1 MVVEPRNGAC
11 RHSRRFS
18 LDASGSSFR
27 TRDLDEIELI
37 GLGNDA
43 KLARIEANR
52 AITGAKQLMVM
63 ANEGETVFDGFDFYQ
78 VDMHFNDKQK
88 ALRQEVRDFVEGV
101 VLPKINPYWEKAEFP
116 WEIAREMVNLPIMG
130 GALFEYGAAG
140 LDFVEMGLVMYEL
153 GKGDGSISTFY
164 GVHSGLAMGSIGLL
178 GDEEQKARWLP
189 DMVKLEKIGAFGLTE
204 PEVGSNAAQVKT
216 SARKTEKG
224 HILNG
229 AKRWIGNAS
238 ISDILII
245 WARDED
251 SGDFGG
257 YVIENPQET
266 DGLTIND
273 IWGKVG
279 KRAVLNAD
287 IILEDVFVPK
297 GNRLAFVSR
306 FRDMARVLGIGRYG
320 VAWEAAGV
328 AAGAFELALKYTKAR
343 EQFGKP
349 IASFQLIQQKLVEMA
364 TEVTLMQTLCL
375 QLSHLISRGL
385 LNAGTASMAKYNNA
399 RKARYV
405 TQLARE
411 CLGGNGIVID
421 NHIARL
427 MLDAEIIYTYEGTNE
442 VNLLLVGR
450 ELTGINAFV

>member
-1 MVVEPRNGAC
+1 
-11 RHSRRFS
+11 
-18 LDASGSSFR
+18 
-27 TRDLDEIELI
+27 
-37 GLGNDA
+37 
-43 KLARIEANR
+43 
-52 AITGAKQLMVM
+52 M
-63 ANEGETVFDGFDFYQ
+63 ANISPGDMLYTGFDFYNC
-78 VDMHFNDKQK
+78 DMHFSDKQK
-88 ALRQEVRDFVEGV
+88 ALRQEVRQFVDIE
-101 VLPKINPYWEKAEFP
+101 VLPKINPYWERAEFP
-116 WEIAREMVNLPIMG
+116 WEIARSMVDLPIIG
-130 GALFEYGAAG
+130 GLLPDHGAAG

-189 DMVKLEKIGAFGLTE
+189 GMVKLEKIGAFGLTE
-204 PEVGSNAAQVKT
+204 PDVGSNAAQVKT
-216 SARKTEKG
+216 RVRKDG
-224 HILNG
+224 DGFILNG

-238 ISDILII
+238 IADLLII

-257 YVIENPQET
+257 YVIEFPGQT
-266 DGLTIND
+266 AGVTITD

-287 IILEDVFVPK
+287 ITLDNVYVPSE
-297 GNRLAFVSR
+297 NRLAYVNR
-306 FRDMARVLGIGRYG
+306 FRDMARVLGAGRYG

-328 AAGAFELALKYTKAR
+328 AAGAFELALKYTKKR

-349 IASFQLIQQKLVEMA
+349 IAGFQLIQQKLVEMC

-375 QLSHLISRGL
+375 QLSHLISQGL
-385 LNAGTASMAKYNNA
+385 LSEGTVSMAKYNNA

-421 NHIARL
+421 KHIARL
-427 MLDAEIIYTYEGTNE
+427 MLDAEIIYTYEGSNE

-450 ELTGINAFV
+450 ELTGLNAFV

>member
-1 MVVEPRNGAC
+1 M
-11 RHSRRFS
+11 
-18 LDASGSSFR
+18 
-27 TRDLDEIELI
+27 
-37 GLGNDA
+37 A
-43 KLARIEANR
+43 KLTEVAS
-52 AITGAKQLMVM
+52 VY
-63 ANEGETVFDGFDFYQ
+63 DGFDFYQ
-78 VDMHFNDKQK
+78 VDMHFSDKQK
-88 ALRQEVRDFVEGV
+88 ALRQEVRDFVERQ
-101 VLPKINPYWEKAEFP
+101 VLPHINPYWERAEFP
-116 WEIAREMVNLPIMG
+116 WEIARKIVNLPIIG
-130 GALFEYGAAG
+130 GTLGEHGAAG

-153 GKGDGSISTFY
+153 GKGDGSIGTFY
-164 GVHSGLAMGSIGLL
+164 GVHSGLAMGSIGML

-204 PEVGSNAAQVKT
+204 PDVGSDAAQVKT
-216 SARKTEKG
+216 TARKSG
-224 HILNG
+224 HGFVLNG

-238 ISDILII
+238 IADILII
-245 WARDED
+245 WARDAD
-251 SGDFGG
+251 SGEFGG
-257 YVIENPQET
+257 YVIEDPGET
-266 DGLTIND
+266 EGLVIQD

-287 IILEDVFVPK
+287 IALDQVYVPK
-297 GNRLAFVSR
+297 ENRLAYVKR
-306 FRDMARVLGIGRYG
+306 FRDMTPVLGAGRYG

-328 AAGAFELALKYTKAR
+328 AAGAFELALKYSKAR

-375 QLSHLISRGL
+375 QLSHLINRGL

-411 CLGGNGIVID
+411 CLGGNGILIE

-450 ELTGINAFV
+450 ELTGLNAFV

>member
-1 MVVEPRNGAC
+1 MAM
-11 RHSRRFS
+11 
-18 LDASGSSFR
+18 
-27 TRDLDEIELI
+27 I
-37 GLGNDA
+37 
-43 KLARIEANR
+43 KEA
-52 AITGAKQLMVM
+52 
-63 ANEGETVFDGFDFYQ
+63 ETVYDGFDFYQ
-78 VDMHFNDKQK
+78 VDMHFSDKQK
-88 ALRQEVRDFVEGV
+88 ALRQEVRDFVEMEV
-101 VLPKINPYWEKAEFP
+101 IPNINPYWEKAEFP
-116 WEIAREMVNLPIMG
+116 WEIARKVVNLPIIG
-130 GALFEYGAAG
+130 GPLFEHGAAG

-153 GKGDGSISTFY
+153 GRGDGSISTFY
-164 GVHSGLAMGSIGLL
+164 GVHSGLAMGSIGML

-189 DMVKLEKIGAFGLTE
+189 DMVKLEKIGAFALTE
-204 PEVGSNAAQVKT
+204 PDVGSDAAQVKT
-216 SARKTEKG
+216 TARKSG
-224 HILNG
+224 DGFVLNG

-257 YVIENPQET
+257 FVIESPGATE
-266 DGLTIND
+266 GVAIND

-287 IILEDVFVPK
+287 ITLDEVFVPK
-297 GNRLAFVSR
+297 ENRLAYVKR
-306 FRDMARVLGIGRYG
+306 FRDMAQVLGVGRYG

-349 IASFQLIQQKLVEMA
+349 IAGFQLIQQKLVEMA

-375 QLSHLISRGL
+375 QLSHLINRGL

-411 CLGGNGIVID
+411 CLGGNGIIIE

-450 ELTGINAFV
+450 ELTGLNAFV

>member
-1 MVVEPRNGAC
+1 MEKQ
-11 RHSRRFS
+11 
-18 LDASGSSFR
+18 
-27 TRDLDEIELI
+27 IE
-37 GLGNDA
+37 
-43 KLARIEANR
+43 KLYS
-52 AITGAKQLMVM
+52 
-63 ANEGETVFDGFDFYQ
+63 GFDLYQ
-78 VDMHFNDKQK
+78 VDMHFSDKQK
-88 ALRQEVRDFVEGV
+88 ALRQEVRDFVEREV
-101 VLPKINPYWEKAEFP
+101 MPKINPYWEKAEFP
-116 WEIAREMVNLPIMG
+116 WEIARKMVDLPIIG
-130 GALFEYGAAG
+130 GPLLEHGAAG
-140 LDFVEMGLVMYEL
+140 LDFVEMGMVMYEL

-164 GVHSGLAMGSIGLL
+164 GVHSGLAMGSIGML
-178 GDEEQKARWLP
+178 GDDEQKARWLP

-204 PEVGSNAAQVKT
+204 PDVGSNAAQVKT
-216 SARKTEKG
+216 TARKAKG
-224 HILNG
+224 GFILNG

-238 ISDILII
+238 IADILII
-245 WARDED
+245 WARDDE

-257 YVIENPQET
+257 YVIENPNDTE
-266 DGLTIND
+266 GVGIND

-287 IILEDVFVPK
+287 ITLENVFVPAE
-297 GNRLAFVSR
+297 NRLAYVNR
-306 FRDMARVLGIGRYG
+306 FRDMALVLGAGRYG

-328 AAGAFELALKYTKAR
+328 AAGAFELALKYTKER

-349 IASFQLIQQKLVEMA
+349 IAGFQLIQHKLVEMA

-375 QLSHLISRGL
+375 QLSHLINRGL
-385 LNAGTASMAKYNNA
+385 LSEGSVSMAKYNNA

-450 ELTGINAFV
+450 ELTGLNAFT

>member
-1 MVVEPRNGAC
+1 MENQR
-11 RHSRRFS
+11 
-18 LDASGSSFR
+18 
-27 TRDLDEIELI
+27 
-37 GLGNDA
+37 
-43 KLARIEANR
+43 
-52 AITGAKQLMVM
+52 
-63 ANEGETVFDGFDFYQ
+63 ETLFTGFDFYDC
-78 VDMHFNDKQK
+78 DMHFSDKQK
-88 ALRQEVRDFVEGV
+88 ALRQEVRDFVDIE
-101 VLPKINPYWEKAEFP
+101 VLPKINPYWERAEFP
-116 WEIAREMVNLPIMG
+116 WEIARKMVDLPIIG
-130 GALFEYGAAG
+130 GVLFEHGAAS

-189 DMVKLEKIGAFGLTE
+189 AMVKLEKIGAFALTE
-204 PEVGSNAAQVKT
+204 PDVGSNAAQVKAR
-216 SARKTEKG
+216 ARKDG
-224 HILNG
+224 DGYILNG

-238 ISDILII
+238 IADVLII
-245 WARDED
+245 WARDET

-257 YVIENPQET
+257 YVIENPKDTE
-266 DGLTIND
+266 GVAIKD
-273 IWGKVG
+273 IWGKIG

-287 IILEDVFVPK
+287 IKLDEVYVPAENK
-297 GNRLAFVSR
+297 LTHVNR
-306 FRDMARVLGIGRYG
+306 FRDMARVLGLGRYG

-328 AAGAFELALKYTKAR
+328 AAGAFELALKYSKER

-349 IASFQLIQQKLVEMA
+349 IAGFQLIQHKLVEMA

-375 QLSHLISRGL
+375 QLSHLLNSGRISE
-385 LNAGTASMAKYNNA
+385 GTLSMAKYNNA

-450 ELTGINAFV
+450 ELTGLNAFV